1 MCGRTA
7 RTVRREGRAKTRPY
21 PYPEKKFSIFFV
33 SFMDTIFL
41 FVVFRGQKP
50 MKKALAALSVV
61 IGAVSLTVFT
71 LFLFTGPFPLVD
83 LPLGVAGG
91 LVFDAGLCFVFFL
104 QHSAMIRSGT
114 RDRIRRWIPEHW
126 FRALFSLV
134 SGAVLLAFVAL
145 WQESPV
151 LIASAEGIFR
161 WLLRGVF
168 FLALAGQIWMLRT
181 LQEFDVFG
189 AAALQRGN
197 SPPPPAGEILTTG
210 PYGWVRHPAYFTT
223 LVMIWA
229 YPDLTVDRVVL
240 IFLFTV
246 WIIAGTRL
254 EERDLVAVHGQKY
267 RAYQR
272 AVPMLIP
279 YRGPCRS
286 KAPHK
291 K

>member
-1 MCGRTA
+1 
-7 RTVRREGRAKTRPY
+7 
-21 PYPEKKFSIFFV
+21 
-33 SFMDTIFL
+33 
-41 FVVFRGQKP
+41 

-71 LFLFTGPFPLVD
+71 LFLFAGPFPLVD
-83 LPLGVAGG
+83 LPLGVSGG
-91 LVFDAGLCFVFFL
+91 LLFDAGLCFVFFL
-104 QHSAMIRSGT
+104 QHSAMIRSGI

-126 FRALFSLV
+126 FGALFSLV
-134 SGAVLLAFVAL
+134 SGGVLLAFVAL

-151 LIASAEGIFR
+151 LIASAEGVLR

-168 FLALAGQIWMLRT
+168 FLAVAGQLWMLRA
-181 LQEFDVFG
+181 LQDIDVFG

-197 SPPPPAGEILTTG
+197 SAPPPAGEILMTG

-229 YPDLTVDRVVL
+229 YPDLTADRVVL

-254 EERDLVAVHGQKY
+254 EERDLVEIYGQKY

-286 KAPHK
+286 KAPPK